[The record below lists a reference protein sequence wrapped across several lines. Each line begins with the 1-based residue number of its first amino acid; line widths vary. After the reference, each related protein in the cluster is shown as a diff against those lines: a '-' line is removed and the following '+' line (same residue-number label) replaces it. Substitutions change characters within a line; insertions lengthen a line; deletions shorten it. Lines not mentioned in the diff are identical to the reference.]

1 LKEKISDEIYYK
13 RLELL
18 YGIVVWLAILIALPI
33 TFLGDWIIQIL
44 YGIDYVGA
52 ASVLKI
58 HIWAAVFVF
67 IGVANSK
74 WLIIENF
81 EKFALY
87 RTMIGALCNVV
98 LNLMLIPNY
107 GIEGAAVATVISY
120 FIAAYFS
127 MLFIAP
133 IQKNFWLSTKSF
145 NLYSLF
151 KNLLRFLNERKN

>member
-1 LKEKISDEIYYK
+1 
-13 RLELL
+13 
-18 YGIVVWLAILIALPI
+18 
-33 TFLGDWIIQIL
+33 
-44 YGIDYVGA
+44 
-52 ASVLKI
+52 
-58 HIWAAVFVF
+58 
-67 IGVANSK
+67 VANSK